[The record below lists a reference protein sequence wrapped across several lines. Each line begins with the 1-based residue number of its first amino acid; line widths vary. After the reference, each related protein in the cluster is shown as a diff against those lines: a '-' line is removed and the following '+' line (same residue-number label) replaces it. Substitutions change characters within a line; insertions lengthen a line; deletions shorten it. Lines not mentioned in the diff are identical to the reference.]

1 MVEALSYRCTNPIV
15 TMGLELFAL
24 GLVASQLAV
33 YGLVIGELSYFNSP
47 SGCCLALSFNFWFR
61 FQDFYF
67 CKLLKHSK
75 NCECYP
81 VSLLNDGS

>member
-33 YGLVIGELSYFNSP
+33 YGLVIGELK
-47 SGCCLALSFNFWFR
+47 G
-61 FQDFYF
+61 
-67 CKLLKHSK
+67 KLGKK
-75 NCECYP
+75 NYQP
-81 VSLLNDGS
+81 KVFI